1 LNANAKFFTKIAACF
16 ESADDLT
23 CSCGV
28 LRDDWRTPLAR
39 GIPPGTDGC
48 MVSSGPED
56 CRNFSHV
63 FDGFPPPA
71 AVNRSAPM
79 PTPNRSPAKTV
90 TNQDRHTNNESDKAV
105 Q

>member
-1 LNANAKFFTKIAACF
+1 MT
-16 ESADDLT
+16 
-23 CSCGV
+23 GGH
-28 LRDDWRTPLAR
+28 PLAPR
-39 GIPPGTDGC
+39 DSARDRWL
-48 MVSSGPED
+48 MVSFGPED